1 MNYTDALQDK
11 LLFALDGKYRE
22 LRDDAHV
29 QPDVVLVYDEAT
41 DTVEPVELVQLPLR
55 YPCTGPGARWS
66 PSDLGNL
73 VASKAKLYR
82 QSCIAHEIS
91 DDDPESEP
99 VCGVP
104 VLQIPVRP
112 GPFHWAE
119 VTSRIIP
126 GRQG

>member
-1 MNYTDALQDK
+1 MDTNR
-11 LLFALDGKYRE
+11 LLDLLDGPYRE
-22 LRDDAHV
+22 LRDNAHV
-29 QPDVVLVYDEAT
+29 QPDVVLVYDEGT
-41 DTVEPVELVQLPLR
+41 DTVEAVELVQLPLR

-104 VLQIPVRP
+104 VLQVPIRP

-119 VTSRIIP
+119 VNSRIIP
-126 GRQG
+126 GQR